1 MANDDNLKEELIKQM
16 DKNSDEASNANV
28 SSPRKIIEKLAVQVK
43 WLKWITAFSW
53 LVVAAYFMVMC
64 VLKDFLYYMTEGER
78 WLVLHSNVGLLAL
91 VIIAVLLTFSIY
103 AKSRTLNIRQIH
115 IRLANIEELLKK
127 MSQDK

>member
-1 MANDDNLKEELIKQM
+1 MANEGNLREELIKQM
-16 DKNSDEASNANV
+16 DKDFDEASNANV
-28 SSPRKIIEKLAVQVK
+28 NSRREIIEKLNVQVK
-43 WLKWITAFSW
+43 RLKWITAFSW
-53 LVVAAYFMVMC
+53 LVVVAYFIGMHF
-64 VLKDFLYYMTEGER
+64 LKGLLSYMTEGER

-127 MSQDK
+127 ISQDK